1 MASLILDPLS
11 PSNYMQKFLPLF
23 PLNLVAFPGEK
34 LNLHIF
40 EPRYKELI
48 NECLEDN
55 SNFGIP
61 AYIFNKLEG
70 FGTEMKITKLVKRY
84 DDGRMDITTEGLHVF
99 ELIDYENPLKDKL
112 YAGGNVTILENIL
125 DETLDSK
132 SILIRNLQKLYDLL
146 GLSLSHIYSS
156 TYLSFEIGHKVGL
169 SIYQEYELLQVK
181 KESERQ
187 EYINNHLEKS
197 IPLMLNMEK
206 TKQRIKMNGHFK
218 HLNPLNF

>member
-1 MASLILDPLS
+1 MV
-11 PSNYMQKFLPLF
+11 KFLPLF

-48 NECLEDN
+48 NECLDDN
-55 SNFGIP
+55 LNFGIP

-70 FGTEMKITKLVKRY
+70 FGTEMKILHLAKRY
-84 DDGRMDITTEGLHVF
+84 EDGRMDVMTEGVSVF

-112 YAGGNVTILENIL
+112 YAGGNVRILNNIR

-132 SILIRNLQKLYDLL
+132 SVLLKNIQKLYDLL
-146 GLSLSHIYSS
+146 GIKSGTLYS
-156 TYLSFEIGHKVGL
+156 TKYLSFEVGHKVGL
-169 SIYQEYELLQVK
+169 SIYEEYELLK
-181 KESERQ
+181 IEKESERQ
-187 EYINNHLEKS
+187 NFITAHLEKS
-197 IPLMLNMEK
+197 IPLMMNMEK

>member
-1 MASLILDPLS
+1 
-11 PSNYMQKFLPLF
+11 MQKFLPLF

-40 EPRYKELI
+40 EPRYKELV
-48 NECLEDN
+48 NECLEER

-61 AYIFNKLEG
+61 AYIYNKLEG
-70 FGTEMKITKLVKRY
+70 FGTEMRITKLVKRY
-84 DDGRMDITTEGLHVF
+84 EDGRMDISSEGLNVF
-99 ELIDYENPLKDKL
+99 ELIDYENPLHDKL
-112 YAGGNVTILENIL
+112 YAGGNVKMLENVL
-125 DETLDSK
+125 DETLESK
-132 SILIRNLQKLYDLL
+132 SVLIRNLQKLYDVL
-146 GLSLSHIYSS
+146 GLNLTNIYSS

-169 SIYQEYELLQVK
+169 SIYQEYELLQIK

-187 EYINNHLEKS
+187 QFINNHLEKS

>member
-1 MASLILDPLS
+1 MV
-11 PSNYMQKFLPLF
+11 KFLPLF

-48 NECLEDN
+48 NECLADN

-70 FGTEMKITKLVKRY
+70 FGTEMKITNVAKKY
-84 DDGRMDITTEGLHVF
+84 EDGRLDIMTEGINVF
-99 ELIDYENPLKDKL
+99 ELMDYENPLKDKL
-112 YAGGNVTILENIL
+112 YAAGNVKILDNIL

-132 SILIRNLQKLYDLL
+132 SVLIKNIQRLYDLL
-146 GLSLSHIYSS
+146 GIKTATIYS
-156 TYLSFEIGHKVGL
+156 TKYLSFEVGHKVGL
-169 SIYQEYELLQVK
+169 SIYEEYELLQIT

-187 EYINNHLEKS
+187 SFITTHLQKS
-197 IPLMLNMEK
+197 IPMIMNMEK
-206 TKQRIKMNGHFK
+206 TKQRIQMNGHFK
-218 HLNPLNF
+218 HMNPLNY